1 MSINLRTL
9 LSNTVTAIKNKLNI
23 DSFTWGEFDSKLEE
37 AVNGDNEQYIALFS
51 DEDLDTL
58 RLPEGITKL
67 YNLGYGNSLHCIN
80 TVIFPKTL
88 QSFSTSYSFSRVS
101 VSVIDATACT
111 KVIPVSS
118 YDDFKVKPKLIVSNA
133 MLDEWK
139 ASYWK
144 NVASEIVGV

>member
-37 AVNGDNEQYIALFS
+37 AVNGDNEQYITLFS
-51 DEDLDTL
+51 NESLDTL
-58 RLPEGITKL
+58 RLPEGLTNL
-67 YNLGYGNSLHCIN
+67 HNLGYGSSTQSIN

-88 QSFSTSYSFSRVS
+88 QDLSTSHSFNQVS

-118 YDDFKVKPKLIVSNA
+118 LDKFKVKPKLIVSNA

-144 NVASEIVGV
+144 DVAREIVGV